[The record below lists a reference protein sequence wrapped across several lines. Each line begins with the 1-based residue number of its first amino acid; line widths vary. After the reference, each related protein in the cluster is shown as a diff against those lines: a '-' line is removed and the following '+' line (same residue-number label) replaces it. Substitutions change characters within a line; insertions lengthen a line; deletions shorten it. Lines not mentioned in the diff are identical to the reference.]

1 MRRSFALQ
9 ALASVA
15 AGTINRFDRLRVSEV
30 AGPQDNKL
38 GRKKNP
44 ARRFFSAS
52 GAWMLTYIDQKYSFN
67 PS

>member
-30 AGPQDNKL
+30 AGPQDNKS

>member
-1 MRRSFALQ
+1 MRRSLALQ

-15 AGTINRFDRLRVSEV
+15 AENLDRFDRLRQVKLLD
-30 AGPQDNKL
+30 PQDNKL

-52 GAWMLTYIDQKYSFN
+52 GAWMLTNMDQKYSFN